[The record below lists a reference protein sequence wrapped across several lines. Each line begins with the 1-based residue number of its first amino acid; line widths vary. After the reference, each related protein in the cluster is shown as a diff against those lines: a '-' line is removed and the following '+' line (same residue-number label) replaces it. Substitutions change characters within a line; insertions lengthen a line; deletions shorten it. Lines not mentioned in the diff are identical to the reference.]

1 MDITELAG
9 HALHIMKR
17 WNWDYINPIS
27 GHISHNIKLRDALG
41 KLAFDGCT
49 DPESALLQLFCDGSI
64 EAIGDFYWLR
74 YQQKKFYSLSGTQ
87 EPIKKEM
94 WSKLRNLREEAKQL
108 YPDQNPDLLKCD
120 LVQLAMQDISKA
132 NWGPHRDTFEY
143 AVSMQDVPVYDIDYH
158 EEFYRVQFIE
168 FALAKTLPS
177 PVTDIA
183 ALPVGNENTKLLI
196 PLSESNL
203 RKWWDSKAKVRDDLS
218 QDELLTIARFKFPDN
233 HISRDRIR
241 NLTGARKR
249 GPKG

>member
-132 NWGPHRDTFEY
+132 NWGHIEILLNMQFRCKTFQFMI
-143 AVSMQDVPVYDIDYH
+143 SIIT
-158 EEFYRVQFIE
+158 RNFIE
-168 FALAKTLPS
+168 YNSL
-177 PVTDIA
+177 
-183 ALPVGNENTKLLI
+183 NLL
-196 PLSESNL
+196 L
-203 RKWWDSKAKVRDDLS
+203 RKLYLHLLPTSQHYLLVTKTQSYLSRFPNPICANGGIAKQKCVMICHRMS
-218 QDELLTIARFKFPDN
+218 F
-233 HISRDRIR
+233 
-241 NLTGARKR
+241 
-249 GPKG
+249 